1 MLTFQELLDLVKD
14 NEIKSRKF
22 NQVETKILTILNFK
36 DLFETLLSEISKQFN
51 IPYVWITLVKGSDTS
66 RLLLKAFGSSELLP
80 ERVNLATR
88 SQFQGLLGTGTTPT
102 LVNQDIHEYRALI
115 PPTSNWLIRSMSM
128 SPITLDGE
136 VIGCLNQADVSS
148 DRFSPDKDPVLLAQL
163 ALKFSLCLSNVTAHE
178 KLRLLAFNDPL
189 TELLNRRAMEHA
201 LEQEFRRAIRYN
213 RELSVAFLD
222 LDKFKAVNDRYG
234 HDAGDK
240 VLMDVARALSRYTRE
255 SDILCRFAGDEFVLV
270 LPETTLEKAQA
281 MMTRIQDEMAA
292 MPIPING
299 HTLHQHV
306 SFGIAS
312 LRVENTP
319 TYPALLK
326 RADKALYRN
335 KTRLKP
341 VCEVTP

>member
-14 NEIKSRKF
+14 NDIKSRKF
-22 NQVETKILTILNFK
+22 NNVETKLLTILNFK

-80 ERVNLATR
+80 ERVNLTTR
-88 SQFQGLLGTGTTPT
+88 SLFQGLLGTGTTPT
-102 LVNQDIHEYRALI
+102 LINQDISDYRALI
-115 PPTSNWLIRSMSM
+115 PRKSNWMIRSMSVA
-128 SPITLDGE
+128 PISLDGE
-136 VIGCLNQADVSS
+136 IIGCLNQGDISA

-201 LEQEFRRAIRYN
+201 LEQEFRRATRYN

-222 LDKFKAVNDRYG
+222 LDKFKTVNDRYG
-234 HDAGDK
+234 HDAGDR
-240 VLMDVARALSRYTRE
+240 VLMDVAKTLTIHTRE

-270 LPETTLEKAQA
+270 LPETTADKAES
-281 MMTRIQDEMAA
+281 MMRRIQEEMATV
-292 MPIPING
+292 PIAING
-299 HTLHQHV
+299 QTLYQHA

-312 LRVENTP
+312 LRVENTA

-326 RADKALYRN
+326 CADKALYRN
-335 KTRLKP
+335 KKRNYSA
-341 VCEVTP
+341 